1 MNTMLLI
8 QLFKIYNLL
17 VKVQTIRALEGFK
30 FFPSS
35 ICTVNKPHKTHFFHR
50 DLCSALI
57 ESNKVLCCRSQKV
70 DMDSFVSH
78 FLKINI
84 SWKKYPLKTV
94 ISQVKR
100 DQSCYFS
107 TTSFQCSDRVDLKRR
122 LYISKNDIINIYST
136 FAQKQIFRV
145 DFFLWKWPFH
155 TENGEKIVQF
165 CPLSSFVFD

>member
-1 MNTMLLI
+1 MRLYIYIYTWTRGTPFRVWAHHTCI
-8 QLFKIYNLL
+8 KIVSKYERQSHSTFCFK
-17 VKVQTIRALEGFK
+17 QTHKPHL
-30 FFPSS
+30 S

-136 FAQKQIFRV
+136 FAQK
-145 DFFLWKWPFH
+145 
-155 TENGEKIVQF
+155 
-165 CPLSSFVFD
+165 

>member
-1 MNTMLLI
+1 MNISRNKWTRGTPFRVWAHHTCI
-8 QLFKIYNLL
+8 KVVSKYERQSHSTFCFK
-17 VKVQTIRALEGFK
+17 QTHKPHL
-30 FFPSS
+30 S
-35 ICTVNKPHKTHFFHR
+35 ICTVNGPHKTHFFHR

-100 DQSCYFS
+100 DQSCYFA

-136 FAQKQIFRV
+136 FAQK
-145 DFFLWKWPFH
+145 
-155 TENGEKIVQF
+155 
-165 CPLSSFVFD
+165 

>member
-1 MNTMLLI
+1 MNISINTWTRGTPFRVWAHHTCI
-8 QLFKIYNLL
+8 KVVSKYERQSHSTFCFK
-17 VKVQTIRALEGFK
+17 QTHKPHL
-30 FFPSS
+30 S
-35 ICTVNKPHKTHFFHR
+35 ICTVNRPHKTHFFHR

-136 FAQKQIFRV
+136 FAQK
-145 DFFLWKWPFH
+145 
-155 TENGEKIVQF
+155 
-165 CPLSSFVFD
+165 

>member
-1 MNTMLLI
+1 MNISKNTWTRGTPFSLWAHHTCI
-8 QLFKIYNLL
+8 KVVSKYERQSHSTFCFK
-17 VKVQTIRALEGFK
+17 QTHKPHL
-30 FFPSS
+30 S
-35 ICTVNKPHKTHFFHR
+35 ICTVNRPHKTHFFHR

-107 TTSFQCSDRVDLKRR
+107 TTSFQCSNRVDLKRR

-136 FAQKQIFRV
+136 FAQK
-145 DFFLWKWPFH
+145 
-155 TENGEKIVQF
+155 
-165 CPLSSFVFD
+165 